1 MTLIPLPKIPR
12 QHGLDALRAFAMLLG
27 IALHGALSFAGFPWI
42 VQDLRP
48 DPSFGLLFTL
58 IHSFRMQL
66 FMLLSGYFTMMLWRK
81 RGLNSLLKQRFWRLF
96 LPCMI
101 GLVTVI
107 PAMEWASGVAGQWS
121 AKQDLH
127 KRTTSAG
134 RSEIVEAIRKGD
146 LEEIGRLIQSGHD
159 VNQIDP
165 QFQNP
170 PLVWA
175 ARYGN
180 PKVAQLLLDRGA
192 DVLFQAKDGYS
203 ALHSAA
209 FLGHFRMVELLIER
223 GANANALGQKN
234 DTALDTTRADKGTT
248 TVIANILGVPLRPED
263 EIEAEREECR
273 QFLSHYTKEKNGGN
287 LAKPNGFLLAG
298 LDGIRKGY
306 ADFLTSERLLWKGNG
321 QREPFHLIL
330 TPVFHHLWFL
340 WFLCWFVGF
349 FAIIVLVGK
358 VLPVGKF
365 PPTLILTQARWLWI
379 FPATMVPQL
388 LMGIFSPGIGPDT
401 STGLIPQPHL
411 LVFYGIFFAFG
422 AFYYDCDDRDGQL
435 AKYWRWSLPLG
446 LFVFLPLARATLG
459 QVVVSGCFQV
469 ICAWAISFGC
479 IGLCNRYL
487 TKENKT
493 IRYLS
498 DSAYWLYL
506 AHLPL
511 IILLQAWV
519 RDWDIP
525 AFPKFVFVCSLCTIL
540 LLVSYQFLVR
550 YSFIGLLLNGPRS
563 RSKDA
568 P

>member
-1 MTLIPLPKIPR
+1 MTLTPFPKIPR

-121 AKQDLH
+121 AKQDLY

-175 ARYGN
+175 ARYGD

-203 ALHSAA
+203 A
-209 FLGHFRMVELLIER
+209 
-223 GANANALGQKN
+223 
-234 DTALDTTRADKGTT
+234 
-248 TVIANILGVPLRPED
+248 
-263 EIEAEREECR
+263 R
-273 QFLSHYTKEKNGGN
+273 QT
-287 LAKPNGFLLAG
+287 
-298 LDGIRKGY
+298 
-306 ADFLTSERLLWKGNG
+306 
-321 QREPFHLIL
+321 
-330 TPVFHHLWFL
+330 
-340 WFLCWFVGF
+340 
-349 FAIIVLVGK
+349 
-358 VLPVGKF
+358 
-365 PPTLILTQARWLWI
+365 
-379 FPATMVPQL
+379 
-388 LMGIFSPGIGPDT
+388 
-401 STGLIPQPHL
+401 
-411 LVFYGIFFAFG
+411 
-422 AFYYDCDDRDGQL
+422 
-435 AKYWRWSLPLG
+435 PLG
-446 LFVFLPLARATLG
+446 
-459 QVVVSGCFQV
+459 
-469 ICAWAISFGC
+469 
-479 IGLCNRYL
+479 
-487 TKENKT
+487 
-493 IRYLS
+493 
-498 DSAYWLYL
+498 
-506 AHLPL
+506 
-511 IILLQAWV
+511 
-519 RDWDIP
+519 
-525 AFPKFVFVCSLCTIL
+525 
-540 LLVSYQFLVR
+540 
-550 YSFIGLLLNGPRS
+550 
-563 RSKDA
+563 
-568 P
+568 

>member
-1 MTLIPLPKIPR
+1 MQTPLPSIPR

-27 IALHGALSFAGFPWI
+27 IALHGALSFVGFPWI
-42 VQDLRP
+42 VQDWRP
-48 DPSFGLLFTL
+48 DPSFGLLFIL

-81 RGLNSLLKQRFWRLF
+81 RGLNSLLKQRFVRVF
-96 LPCMI
+96 IPCLI

-107 PAMEWASGVAGQWS
+107 PAMEWASGVAGHWA

-127 KRTTSAG
+127 KKTNSAD

-146 LEEIGRLIQSGHD
+146 HAEVGRLIQANQN
-159 VNQIDP
+159 VNQVDP
-165 QFQNP
+165 EFQHS

-180 PKVAQLLLDRGA
+180 PKMAQLLLDQGA
-192 DVLFQAKDGYS
+192 DLHFQQPDGYT

-209 FLGHFRMVELLIER
+209 FFGHFKMVELLLNR
-223 GANANALGQKN
+223 GADPNALGEKN
-234 DTALDTTRADKGTT
+234 DTPLDTTRADKGGTSY
-248 TVIANILGVPLRPED
+248 IGNLLRIPLRPFD
-263 EIEAEREECR
+263 ELEAEREECR
-273 QFLSHYTKEKNGGN
+273 QFLSPYTKEKEGGN
-287 LAKPNGFLLAG
+287 LVKPKGFLLAG
-298 LDGIRKGY
+298 LDRIRSLYSG
-306 ADFLTSERLLWKGNG
+306 FLSSDWFLWKGNAD
-321 QREPFHLIL
+321 REPFHFIL

-340 WFLCWFVGF
+340 WFLCWLVGF
-349 FAIIVLVGK
+349 FAIFVQLGK
-358 VLPVGKF
+358 VLPLGKF
-365 PPTLILTQARWLWI
+365 RSGLILTQWRWLWI

-388 LMGIFSPGIGPDT
+388 LMGTFSPGIGPDT
-401 STGLIPQPHL
+401 SAGLIPQPHL

-422 AFYYDCDDRDGQL
+422 AFYYDSDDRDGQL
-435 AKYWRWSLPLG
+435 GKYWQWSLSLG
-446 LFVFLPLARATLG
+446 VFVFLPLGMATMG

-506 AHLPL
+506 AHLPPM
-511 IILLQAWV
+511 ILLQAWV
-519 RDWDIP
+519 RDWDWP
-525 AFPKFVFVCSLCTIL
+525 AFPKFVFVCSVCTIL
-540 LLVSYQFLVR
+540 LLISYHYLVR
-550 YSFIGLLLNGPRS
+550 YTFIGLLLNGPRI
-563 RSKDA
+563 RSKHA
-568 P
+568 HR